1 MSEYNE
7 ICVTIL
13 IHVCIVAGY
22 IFLGEFKN
30 IEEQIINYMCICSL
44 VVYRE
49 L

>member
-13 IHVCIVAGY
+13 IHVCVVAGY
-22 IFLGEFKN
+22 IFWEFKN
-30 IEEQIINYMCICSL
+30 IEQQIINYMCICSL
-44 VVYRE
+44 VVHME